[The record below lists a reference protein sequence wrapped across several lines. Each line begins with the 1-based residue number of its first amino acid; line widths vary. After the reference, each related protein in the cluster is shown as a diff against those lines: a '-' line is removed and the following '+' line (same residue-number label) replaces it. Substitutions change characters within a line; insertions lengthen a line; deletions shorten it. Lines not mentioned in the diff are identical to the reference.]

1 MVIFIFPSLSPNLRW
16 EAFQILAPAWSRWMR
31 LLKMEILKK
40 KKDGDADSNSN
51 LKNGDSLI
59 SFRCIESESLE

>member
-1 MVIFIFPSLSPNLRW
+1 
-16 EAFQILAPAWSRWMR
+16 MR
-31 LLKMEILKK
+31 LLKMEILKKKKK

-59 SFRCIESESLE
+59 SVRCIESESLE